1 MPASRSLSSS
11 RTIAPDFS
19 SEIDI
24 ELLAFIERYAT
35 NLARWDVLLYFGR
48 NPATRDNAFGIAKQL
63 GRRPQSLAKELAD
76 LAYLGVLHAHE
87 NGKGM
92 VYQLAR
98 VPTTRRAV
106 IRLAQHFDRPRT
118 ASN

>member
-1 MPASRSLSSS
+1 MPCSRTLSSS

-35 NLARWDVLLYFGR
+35 NLARWDVLLFFGR
-48 NPATRDNAFGIAKQL
+48 HPRMRDNASGIAKQI

-76 LAYLGVLHAHE
+76 LAYLGILHVHE

-98 VPTTRRAV
+98 VPATRRAV
-106 IRLAQHFDRPRT
+106 IRLAQHFDRPR
-118 ASN
+118 AANN